1 MTPQL
6 AEMWLPLALFCLFAL
21 FSVAGA
27 YLVAAHLRGWKMGLL
42 ASLATAV
49 FFCAL
54 LVGLGALLR
63 EGGAL

>member
-1 MTPQL
+1 MTSQL

-27 YLVAAHLRGWKMGLL
+27 YLAAAHVRGRKVGVL
-42 ASLATAV
+42 AALATAV